1 MPVIKRYANRK
12 LYDTEAKR
20 YITLDGVA
28 DLIRRGEDVQVIDHE
43 TGDDITALITA
54 QLIFAQEKK
63 SGGAMPHLV
72 LKNLIQAG
80 SETLNQLRHTL
91 TAYPDWEAQV
101 ETEIERRVR
110 ALIQQGE
117 LSEDEGQSLLGKLL
131 AQGRRAKDK
140 EQRPITDADLQRA
153 LEQRGLPSRAELER
167 LTRQVEAL
175 SAELEQIIAPDAK
188 KRG

>member
-12 LYDTEAKR
+12 LYDTEAKQ
-20 YITLDGVA
+20 YITLDGIA

-72 LKNLIQAG
+72 LKNLIQAS

-91 TAYPDWEAQV
+91 TAHPDWEAQV
-101 ETEIERRVR
+101 EAEIERRVR

-131 AQGRRAKDK
+131 AQGRRAK
-140 EQRPITDADLQRA
+140 EPRPITDADLQRA

>member
-20 YITLDGVA
+20 YITLDGIA
-28 DLIRRGEDVQVIDHE
+28 DLIRKGEDVQVIDHE
-43 TGDDITALITA
+43 TGDDMTALITA

-63 SGGAMPHLV
+63 SGGAMPHSV

-80 SETLNQLRHTL
+80 SETLSQLRHTL
-91 TAYPDWEAQV
+91 TAHPDWEAQV
-101 ETEIERRVR
+101 EAEIERRVQ

-117 LSEDEGQSLLGKLL
+117 LSEDEGHDLLGKLL
-131 AQGRRAKDK
+131 AQGRRA
-140 EQRPITDADLQRA
+140 EELRPVTDADIQRA

-175 SAELEQIIAPDAK
+175 SAELEQIISPDAR